1 MEEED
6 NLGADDDL
14 DDFIDYQAD
23 KEYLKGNKGKKKI
36 KYNRYHESD
45 GEEEDKKYQGDLMRT
60 LQNIKPEP
68 IKSRKLKKEVDVE
81 KAKASEDIMANL
93 FADLDGPEV
102 EENLGAPASFSNL
115 INNANQY
122 LQNTDYFSAGN
133 NMMSNIT
140 GLEKK
145 APILGAMEAQGAKVV
160 DRSQGRGLQPAKF
173 VGRSQNK
180 MVEENLNDYSL
191 DDDVM
196 AQIDAEL
203 KGADLSMAKKPVQ
216 MNRPSLQPAQPNYNN
231 RNTAA
236 PQKGLMGSQQKV
248 IKATFDG
255 QKIYTRNPEIRK
267 EINFNA
273 QPTTTDGPKF
283 FNAKDDLEFYWL
295 DAVEDYKTKSKLHL
309 FGKVAT
315 PTLKNHF
322 SSANLCVKNMKRNIF
337 IFKKMDETD
346 MTMDEMRE
354 EVESR
359 IKYKHSYIF
368 SRMKMKETKKHYAF
382 DLNVSHGEVTC

>member
-1 MEEED
+1 
-6 NLGADDDL
+6 
-14 DDFIDYQAD
+14 
-23 KEYLKGNKGKKKI
+23 
-36 KYNRYHESD
+36 
-45 GEEEDKKYQGDLMRT
+45 
-60 LQNIKPEP
+60 
-68 IKSRKLKKEVDVE
+68 
-81 KAKASEDIMANL
+81 
-93 FADLDGPEV
+93 
-102 EENLGAPASFSNL
+102 
-115 INNANQY
+115 
-122 LQNTDYFSAGN
+122 
-133 NMMSNIT
+133 MMSNIT

-145 APILGAMEAQGAKVV
+145 APIHGALEAQGAKVFE
-160 DRSQGRGLQPAKF
+160 RSQGRGSSQGKF
-173 VGRSQNK
+173 VGKNQNK

-203 KGADLSMAKKPVQ
+203 KNADLGMSAKPAQ
-216 MNRPSLQPAQPNYNN
+216 MNHSSLQPAQPNYNN

-236 PQKGLMGSQQKV
+236 PQKGLISSQQKV
-248 IKATFDG
+248 IKGTFDG
-255 QKIYTRNPEIRK
+255 NKIYTRNPEIRK

-273 QPTTTDGPKF
+273 QPTNVDGPKL

-315 PTLKNHF
+315 PTLNNHF

-337 IFKKMDETD
+337 IFKKMDEID
-346 MTMDEMRE
+346 MTMEEMRE

-382 DLNVSHGEVTC
+382 DMNVSHGEVTC